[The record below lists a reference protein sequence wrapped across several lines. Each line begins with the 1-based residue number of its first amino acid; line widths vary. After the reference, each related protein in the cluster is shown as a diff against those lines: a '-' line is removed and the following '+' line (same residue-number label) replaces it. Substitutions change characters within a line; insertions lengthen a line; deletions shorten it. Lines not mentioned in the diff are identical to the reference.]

1 MTFRAVLC
9 SPCLHLSERMYL
21 YLSCAFFKNASS
33 RPRYYLPRC
42 SLIVVESGPFYYSTS
57 QARPYAY
64 HSCSSDKR
72 ARDWSFRRFSL
83 RTQKRGRLNDQR
95 QVTDTVIF
103 RKRTRPTMKE
113 PPAGSQVNKPAV
125 RPVPRYSKAQ
135 LGSRPQVRRTHSLS
149 SAQLGAAARPPGS
162 AAYKTLNMSRL
173 SVRVPRSKSSVESSI
188 PTPFASVQLLLLLL
202 LLQRSLC
209 PFLTTTAATR
219 Q

>member
-1 MTFRAVLC
+1 MVERTTRSRSIPSLLQYVSGSSLRLHSTYHPC
-9 SPCLHLSERMYL
+9 S
-21 YLSCAFFKNASS
+21 A
-33 RPRYYLPRC
+33 
-42 SLIVVESGPFYYSTS
+42 
-57 QARPYAY
+57 
-64 HSCSSDKR
+64 DKR

-103 RKRTRPTMKE
+103 RKRAHYEGTSGLKS
-113 PPAGSQVNKPAV
+113 SQ
-125 RPVPRYSKAQ
+125 KAQ
-135 LGSRPQVRRTHSLS
+135 LGSRPQVRRAHSLS

-173 SVRVPRSKSSVESSI
+173 SVRVPRSKSSVEYSI
-188 PTPFASVQLLLLLL
+188 PTPSASVQVLLLLLL

-209 PFLTTTAATR
+209 PFLTTTTTAATR